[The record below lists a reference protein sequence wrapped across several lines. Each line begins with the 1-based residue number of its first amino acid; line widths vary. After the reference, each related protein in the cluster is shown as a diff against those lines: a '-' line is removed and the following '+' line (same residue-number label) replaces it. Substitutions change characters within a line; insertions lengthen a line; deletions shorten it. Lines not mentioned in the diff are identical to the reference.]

1 MKRLIFLML
10 IGLLLAANSALLA
23 QDAVPT
29 LVPPTLVPP
38 TLVPPPLTTVV
49 DALPGESGVARIQRE
64 SAVRIGILY
73 NEPQF
78 GELSV
83 RSGANG
89 EPIITGF
96 DADLGRALA
105 EAWGVAAQF
114 TQVTRQS
121 GLDML
126 AAGEID
132 LLIAA
137 QPHYREL
144 DSRLEFSQSYYL
156 AEQMMLVRE
165 TDEAQNLPDM
175 ANRRVGYVMGT
186 RAETAINYW
195 FTRGAP
201 PVALQPY
208 YTMDQALAALYAGEV
223 DGLVGNRA
231 RLVRAVGTPGIARF
245 LPQPVMPEPYAIGF
259 QRQDVNL
266 RDLVDHTLQ
275 YLYQTGKLNEIH
287 KANFNGVDYPLN
299 TITLW
304 ANLGDSA
311 PVPGEFD
318 GSIPYPAQYAAPR
331 MLSEGAL
338 RVAGLLDVPAGA
350 PQSVRALDGVHRAL
364 VNEFARRWGVNVVI
378 VPDNGQPAQ
387 QRVAN
392 GEADLAVGVVAA
404 WDAAAQVDFSE
415 PYLMHGLQLMV
426 ENSRNINGIGDLR
439 GKAVG
444 IFTGETGARD
454 VLIAQAEAVRAIV
467 DDIYQVANDED
478 AAFAILAATDINL
491 DAVFGDSIRLRPHI
505 LNNPDTLS
513 LLSDAD
519 GHPIFFS
526 REYLS
531 LAMPRNDLDFRLL
544 VDYTMQEM
552 ALDGTLAAIISPAGD
567 PASQTRFDIWPG
579 SSSFMGLN
587 LAG

>member
-1 MKRLIFLML
+1 MKRLFILAAACV
-10 IGLLLAANSALLA
+10 LLAAPVLLLA

-29 LVPPTLVPP
+29 LTPPTLVPA
-38 TLVPPPLTTVV
+38 PPETVV
-49 DALPGESGVARIQRE
+49 DALPAESGVARIQRE
-64 SAVRIGILY
+64 GVVRIGILY

-83 RSGANG
+83 RSDASGQ
-89 EPIITGF
+89 PIITGF

-105 EAWGVAAQF
+105 EAWGVTAQF
-114 TQVTRQS
+114 VQVTRQS
-121 GLDML
+121 GQDML
-126 AAGEID
+126 AAAEID
-132 LLIAA
+132 LLLAA

-144 DSRLEFSQSYYL
+144 DSRLEFSQSYYP

-175 ANRRVGYVMGT
+175 ANRRVGYVVGT
-186 RAETAINYW
+186 RAETAVNDW
-195 FTRGAP
+195 LGRSGT
-201 PVALQPY
+201 PVSLQPY

-223 DGLVGNRA
+223 DGIVGNRL

-266 RDLVDHTLQ
+266 RDLVDRTLQ
-275 YLYQTGKLNEIH
+275 YLYQSGRLNDIH

-304 ANLGDSA
+304 ANLGEEA
-311 PVPGEFD
+311 PTPAGFE
-318 GSIPYPAQYAAPR
+318 GTIPYPAQYAAPR
-331 MLSEGAL
+331 VLSSGVL
-338 RVAGLLDVPAGA
+338 RVAGLMDVPADA
-350 PQSVRALDGVHRAL
+350 PASVRALDNVHRAL
-364 VNEFARRWGVNVVI
+364 VNELARRWGVNVAV
-378 VPDNGQPAQ
+378 VPDNGQPPPE
-387 QRVAN
+387 RVAN
-392 GEADLAVGVVAA
+392 GEADLAVGVVAD
-404 WDAAAQVDFSE
+404 WNAAARVDFTE

-426 ENSRNINGIGDLR
+426 ENSRNIAGFGDLR

-444 IFTGETGARD
+444 IFSDETGARD
-454 VLIAQAEAVRAIV
+454 VLVAQAEAVRAIISNV
-467 DDIYQVANDED
+467 YQVANDED

-519 GHPIFFS
+519 GKPIFFS

-531 LAMPRNDLDFRLL
+531 LAVPRNDLDFRLL
-544 VDYTMQEM
+544 VEYTMQEM
-552 ALDGTLAAIISPAGD
+552 AIDGTLATIISPAGD
-567 PASQTRFDIWPG
+567 PASQPPYEIWPG
-579 SSSFMGLN
+579 SSNFLGVN